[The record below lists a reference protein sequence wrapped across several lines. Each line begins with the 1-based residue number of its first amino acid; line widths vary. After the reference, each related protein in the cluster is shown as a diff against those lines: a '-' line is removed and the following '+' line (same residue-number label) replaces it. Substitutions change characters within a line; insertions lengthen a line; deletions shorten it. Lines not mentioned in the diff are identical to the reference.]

1 MTIHFNSAT
10 GKLMFPWEFVG
21 ISGRNYIT
29 NSGKIVPRS
38 ALIPQSVRGVDRMV
52 AFLEYLTTSDTS
64 SFTLRSSGTVDYEVD
79 WGDGTVETLTTTAP
93 THTYSSAGEYTI
105 KVTPAEGS
113 TYRPYFNDA
122 VSDTSIASVSGT
134 GGSQL
139 GTTVENAWTGA
150 SNMTSFSSDIDTSAV
165 TNFTRTW
172 KGCSGLTSFPLID
185 ITSGTFFN
193 ATWAQCSGFTEF
205 PVLDFSNATLLDAT
219 WNGCT
224 GIITFPLIN
233 TSSVTNFSNAW
244 IGCTGLTSFPVLD
257 TSSATSFN
265 QTWRNCS
272 GLTSFPVL
280 DTSSATNFVSTWRSC
295 SGITTFPSLDFSNGT
310 TFVASWRDC
319 SSLTTFPSLDF
330 SNGTNFGNSWV
341 NCALTAQSI
350 ENILTSLDANGASN
364 VTLGISGGTNAAKS
378 TWSTAANDAYDNL
391 ITKGWTISYNA

>member
-1 MTIHFNSAT
+1 MTVHFNSAT

-21 ISGRNYIT
+21 VSGRNYIT

-64 SFTLRSSGTVDYEVD
+64 LFTLRSSGTVDYEVD

-224 GIITFPLIN
+224 GIITFPLID